1 MCDVVCKGGIHL
13 KQMSLGLGPKLIPP
27 HELHG
32 GVGGGVHG
40 YPMLDEGR
48 SGGADDVSVG
58 P

>member
-1 MCDVVCKGGIHL
+1 M

>member
-1 MCDVVCKGGIHL
+1 
-13 KQMSLGLGPKLIPP
+13 MSLGLGPKFIPP

-40 YPMLDEGR
+40 YPILDGGR
-48 SGGADDVSVG
+48 SGGGGADDVSVG